1 MYMCVQIQI
10 LPVFAMFPL
19 NFANCMTVWYFCF
32 SFLFLVC
39 TENHPPTVIK
49 NLLGNNSPSPITRR
63 ISTLYSNFY
72 FYCSIRCLNN
82 IYGRLRGRD
91 RTTKIDLQLPMQ
103 SVPITTNVASSNT
116 IHGEAYSI
124 QHYLI
129 QFISDLRHVG
139 LLYQ

>member
-1 MYMCVQIQI
+1 
-10 LPVFAMFPL
+10 MFSL

-39 TENHPPTVIK
+39 TENHPPTVIM

-91 RTTKIDLQLPMQ
+91 RTTKIDLQLPMYQ
-103 SVPITTNVASSNT
+103 CLS
-116 IHGEAYSI
+116 
-124 QHYLI
+124 
-129 QFISDLRHVG
+129 
-139 LLYQ
+139 LLTLQVRIPFMARRTQYNIIW